1 MKISIIG
8 AGATGLAAAAYLHL
22 ISVPFTLYVRNEEKR
37 KLWETHPLN
46 VSGKVNTSLYLPMA
60 RSLEE
65 ACEADVL
72 LVFTRAGD
80 HEAVTEEVMPYM
92 KKGQCLLFLN
102 GCWGAVKA
110 YRAFQKALGSVPIT
124 IGEMANMPFI
134 AALSSDHTSLHFK
147 AMKDEIAYSAIGA
160 EALLSELLHKLA
172 PKVTRVSSPA
182 ATSLSATNPII
193 HVTQCLFN
201 LSRIEN
207 GEDFDFFGAPLT
219 KRTAAFMEEC
229 DKERL
234 AIGKALGLE
243 LAPLLATLNSFRG
256 TRAETLYE
264 ALTENPSY
272 LAVKG
277 PTTLTSRY
285 ITEDLPCGLTSLLDL
300 SDMMHVDCPH
310 ITALVYTMALY
321 LRQPYRPFLTLQ
333 DLRVVKGLK

>member
-22 ISVPFTLYVRNEEKR
+22 ISVPFTIYVRNEEKR

-65 ACEADVL
+65 ACKADIL

-110 YRAFQKALGSVPIT
+110 YRAFQKAQGAVPIT
-124 IGEMANMPFI
+124 IGETANMPFI

-147 AMKDEIAYSAIGA
+147 AMKDEIAYSAIGD
-160 EALLSELLHKLA
+160 ETLLSELLHKLA

-207 GEDFDFFGAPLT
+207 GEDFDFFGPPSRNAQPPSW
-219 KRTAAFMEEC
+219 KS
-229 DKERL
+229 
-234 AIGKALGLE
+234 
-243 LAPLLATLNSFRG
+243 ATRS
-256 TRAETLYE
+256 AS
-264 ALTENPSY
+264 PSEKPS
-272 LAVKG
+272 AW
-277 PTTLTSRY
+277 S
-285 ITEDLPCGLTSLLDL
+285 S
-300 SDMMHVDCPH
+300 
-310 ITALVYTMALY
+310 
-321 LRQPYRPFLTLQ
+321 RPFLP
-333 DLRVVKGLK
+333 R